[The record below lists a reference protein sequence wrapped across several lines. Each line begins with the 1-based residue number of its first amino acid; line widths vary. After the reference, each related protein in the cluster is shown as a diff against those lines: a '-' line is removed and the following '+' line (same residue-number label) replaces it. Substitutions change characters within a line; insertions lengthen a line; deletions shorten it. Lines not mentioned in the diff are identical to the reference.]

1 MYEQVRQGDRD
12 GISIDEEF
20 LKNTLDKQASN
31 DQKTTQIVS
40 QTKTAISRRGRPWE
54 CDHHTLDAITTGAAL
69 VLRLVTGS
77 STKPHDFPHFGHG
90 CNLPVRNIVCNGF
103 LTEKPKRQKLVSIG
117 ELPMSWRPRMFLPPW
132 TCKIAGPKAYW
143 TQSLGAY
150 SQVYVYTRHSAAL
163 KSTSW
168 TKIYLSLAETQ
179 QGLFSLKL
187 PDIHLSLTNPQVC

>member
-103 LTEKPKRQKLVSIG
+103 LTEKPKRQKLVSNVMATADVLTTMDMQDCWAEG
-117 ELPMSWRPRMFLPPW
+117 LLDTVSWS
-132 TCKIAGPKAYW
+132 I
-143 TQSLGAY
+143 
-150 SQVYVYTRHSAAL
+150 
-163 KSTSW
+163 
-168 TKIYLSLAETQ
+168 
-179 QGLFSLKL
+179 
-187 PDIHLSLTNPQVC
+187 